1 MFYGVNMETYEG
13 LAGIKALKEKN
24 RLKSKLLVGETVSK
38 VTTIL
43 TDDSPIGDEYY
54 NSKIGLVQNDRGDF
68 KNSWSVGFNSP
79 DLTTR
84 AADTTGASS
93 IVDGI
98 VKGNTYNLQEL
109 VYITNNVDHAEQV
122 ENGWKDN
129 PEYGW
134 KAKDGY
140 HVVSK
145 NVDTAIFIMNLVA
158 LKVSRL

>member
-1 MFYGVNMETYEG
+1 MATYVG
-13 LAGIKALKEKN
+13 TAGIEALKQKN
-24 RLKSKLLVGETVSK
+24 RLKSKLLVGETVTK
-38 VTTIL
+38 TVTIL
-43 TDDSPIGDEYY
+43 TDDSPLGAEYY
-54 NSKIGLVQNDRGDF
+54 NSKQGLIQNDVGDF
-68 KNSWSVGFNSP
+68 KNSWSVGFNIP
-79 DLTTR
+79 DPTTR
-84 AADTTGASS
+84 AADTTGAGS

-98 VKGNTYNLQEL
+98 VKGNRYNLQET
-109 VYITNNVDHAEQV
+109 VFITNSVDHAAQV

-145 NVDTAIFIMNLVA
+145 NVDTVIYLMNLVA